1 MPAKAFFA
9 SYIVRI
15 YRFNKNKPGS
25 LVGVVEEAGTK
36 LKKAFTNY
44 DELWDI
50 IISSKSIPVQKTKSD
65 LPALRGAKRK
75 EVKKEGRFE

>member
-1 MPAKAFFA
+1 MLAKAFFA

-44 DELWDI
+44 DELWNILIAPKNI
-50 IISSKSIPVQKTKSD
+50 IQKRKSD